1 MNNIED
7 NLIGLQSDLT
17 SIELVTKQL
26 NRVKKICPDL
36 AEQIN
41 NLINNLKIKKKEY
54 KKELENLNK
63 ELISIAEALVEAE
76 EYL

>member
-7 NLIGLQSDLT
+7 NLIRLQSDLT
-17 SIELVTKQL
+17 SIELATKQL

-36 AEQIN
+36 VEQIN
-41 NLINNLKIKKKEY
+41 DLINNLKIKKKEC

-63 ELISIAEALVEAE
+63 ELISIAEALAEAE